1 MTPSKWANFRVNC
14 LVSSVRIRTKVCVL
28 ADFRSKI
35 PIPNHAISR
44 KRPETEGNPTPELVF
59 QLQLD
64 QNVPMKLADTTGIE
78 GPVSGL
84 KKNSGHGSMQS
95 SLLTADSSVLDYLRA
110 IAVSMVLCD
119 HLIEAFQVSS
129 LWWTVQRI
137 GWTGVMLFFVHTS
150 LVLMF
155 SIDRTKAGGTTL
167 LKHFYTRRAF
177 RVYPLS
183 IAIVIAVVTLNISVA
198 SWWFQSTPLTV
209 STLASNLLLIQNLT
223 YSQSVLGPLWTL
235 PLELQMYVMLPF
247 LYWAVKGGRRLDFA
261 LLIWCGA
268 VLFAFVQ
275 PHITDRGTVF
285 QFAPCFAGGIIA
297 FTLTR
302 RAKAFLPFWTL
313 TVFLAIALSLFLAF
327 TVAQDTQHL
336 MRVSWVLSLSVGFFL
351 PHVKETKS
359 NIVRSVSLMMAKYS
373 YSIYLTH
380 MIVLWVVFPKLQG
393 ANPLLRIFVGVALMF
408 LLPYATYNLIEAPGI
423 ALGARLAGRFLTARR
438 PATASSSPV
447 AVNIVGS

>member
-1 MTPSKWANFRVNC
+1 
-14 LVSSVRIRTKVCVL
+14 
-28 ADFRSKI
+28 
-35 PIPNHAISR
+35 
-44 KRPETEGNPTPELVF
+44 
-59 QLQLD
+59 
-64 QNVPMKLADTTGIE
+64 MKLTDTTGVE
-78 GPVSGL
+78 GSVSGL
-84 KKNSGHGSMQS
+84 KTSAHGSKQS
-95 SLLTADSSVLDYLRA
+95 SLPTADSSVLDFLRA
-110 IAVSMVLCD
+110 FALSMVLCD
-119 HLIEAFQVSS
+119 HLVEALQVSS

-137 GWTGVMLFFVHTS
+137 GWTGLMMFFVHTS

-167 LKHFYTRRAF
+167 LKYFYTRRAF

-183 IAIVIAVVTLNISVA
+183 IVIVLAVVTLNISVA
-198 SWWFQSTPLTV
+198 SWPFQSTPLTAGN
-209 STLASNLLLIQNLT
+209 LASNLLLIQNLT
-223 YSQSVLGPLWTL
+223 YSQPVLGPLWTL
-235 PLELQMYVMLPF
+235 PIELQMYVMLPF

-261 LLIWCGA
+261 MLIWVGA
-268 VLFAFVQ
+268 VGFAFVQ

-313 TVFLAIALSLFLAF
+313 AVFLATALSLFLAV
-327 TVAQDTQHL
+327 TVTQDAKHL

-351 PHVKETKS
+351 PYVKETKS
-359 NIVRSVSLMMAKYS
+359 SIVRYVSQTMAKYS

-380 MIVLWVVFPKLQG
+380 MIVLWVAFPKLQG

-423 ALGARLAGRFLTARR
+423 AFGARVASRFLAPRR
-438 PATASSSPV
+438 SPAASSSPV